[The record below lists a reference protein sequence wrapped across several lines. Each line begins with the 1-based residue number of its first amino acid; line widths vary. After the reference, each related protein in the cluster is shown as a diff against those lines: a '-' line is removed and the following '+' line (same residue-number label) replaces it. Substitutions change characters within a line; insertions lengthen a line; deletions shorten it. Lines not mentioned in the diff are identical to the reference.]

1 MFLEIKKSK
10 SAQKAAQDFLRIE
23 MIGVDLDSDSAKR
36 TKESA
41 QKILGMMFA
50 SLHKKGRPSK
60 HQSEELKYGI

>member
-1 MFLEIKKSK
+1 MEIKKSK
-10 SAQKAAQDFLRIE
+10 SVQAAAQDFLSIE
-23 MIGVDLDSDSAKR
+23 MIEVELDLDSAKR

-60 HQSEELKYGI
+60 HQNEELKYGI

>member
-1 MFLEIKKSK
+1 MEIKKSK
-10 SAQKAAQDFLRIE
+10 SVQAAARDFLSIE
-23 MIGVDLDSDSAKR
+23 MIGVELDSDSAKR

>member
-1 MFLEIKKSK
+1 MS
-10 SAQKAAQDFLRIE
+10 IE
-23 MIGVDLDSDSAKR
+23 MIEVELDSDSAKR

-60 HQSEELKYGI
+60 HHSEEIKYGI

>member
-1 MFLEIKKSK
+1 MEIKKSK
-10 SAQKAAQDFLRIE
+10 SAQAAAQDFLSIE
-23 MIGVDLDSDSAKR
+23 MIEVELDSDSAKR

-60 HQSEELKYGI
+60 HRSEELKYGI